1 MANPREDDAVEQY
14 SELACEHD
22 RLRLYG
28 VLQLEPQRVAKIF
41 LVEDGHTHVLVHVR
55 VGCVEKWGRPAAL
68 LNNGASCE
76 DLLRFN
82 IAVVPA
88 RRHPLNLVKLTL
100 YSVNTSEPA
109 RFEVLSQPEQP
120 EQLREV
126 GAAIFHL
133 HDMLRA
139 TDDGRVSDSF
149 LFWND
154 FQTVGEL
161 HLAVNFVYG
170 EFGRKKSERIFWAHG
185 AGQAESDEETEE
197 DEQVDTS
204 TNTAGGTHPLDC
216 SDHAAEI
223 DESHIRECFESL
235 YLAAAMQDNE
245 IKAARAGNARME
257 SFLHSHSQL
266 ATREERLA
274 FVRHQVEAPAM
285 QLQQRRSTSPSS
297 VATASQTQH
306 DTGHGPG
313 RTQDELARHE
323 LPVFPSGL
331 LPLNA
336 NAN

>member
-1 MANPREDDAVEQY
+1 MANSTDDAVEQY
-14 SELACEHD
+14 SELAREHD

-28 VLQLEPQRVAKIF
+28 VLHLEPRRVAKIF
-41 LVEDGHTHVLVHVR
+41 LVDDGHTHVLVHAR

-76 DLLRFN
+76 DHLRFN
-82 IAVVPA
+82 IGVVPT

-100 YSVNTSEPA
+100 YSVNSNRSGGFGVFP
-109 RFEVLSQPEQP
+109 RPEQP
-120 EQLREV
+120 EQLCEV

-161 HLAVNFVYG
+161 QLSVNFAYG
-170 EFGRKKSERIFWAHG
+170 EFGQGRSERVFWAHDT
-185 AGQAESDEETEE
+185 AQAECEEEKAE
-197 DEQVDTS
+197 DEGVDNVA
-204 TNTAGGTHPLDC
+204 NTGDGTHPLDC
-216 SDHAAEI
+216 NGHADEI
-223 DESHIRECFESL
+223 DESTITECFESL
-235 YLAAAMQDNE
+235 YLAAAAQDNE

-257 SFLHSHSQL
+257 SFLHAHSQL
-266 ATREERLA
+266 PTREERVA

-285 QLQQRRSTSPSS
+285 QLQQRRSTSPVMPS
-297 VATASQTQH
+297 TTH
-306 DTGHGPG
+306 DETSH
-313 RTQDELARHE
+313 RLDRAQDDLARHE
-323 LPVFPSGL
+323 LPVLPSGL

-336 NAN
+336 NAK